1 MKHLLPLCLL
11 VVLASCGKKDKPE
24 NLVFFSGQIVHPT
37 SDYVVLHKGDEVI
50 DSAKLDKN
58 NRFSIEIENLEPG
71 LHHFQHAPEYQYVY
85 LEPGDSILIRLNTM
99 AFDES
104 LAFFGSNE
112 QINNFL
118 IEMYLSH
125 EDEEELISTYYRLS
139 PEEFRHKMDSLRDM
153 KMEEL
158 QTLLNEVEMSEEARE
173 MGQAVIDF
181 GNYVYR
187 EKYPFVHK
195 KKMKDV
201 GFPQL
206 PKDFYAYRSE
216 LNVSSEQL
224 SYLEP
229 YYDFLKYHFGNLTYM
244 ACMDTCAVAKPSQ
257 KDFLHLNTHKLRLI
271 DSMVDQET
279 LKNNLMRNVALDYL
293 IKVHRADP
301 QTEDFIALYEGFSS
315 HQGHKE
321 EIRVKFKG
329 IQELQFGAPLPA
341 VKVWGMDNNQ
351 VSFPQISKGK
361 HTLFYFWSGRQMGHF
376 KNVTRQLDSLQSKR
390 PDWQFVGINLET
402 SDQEWR
408 GMVRKMQ
415 VDTALQFRV
424 SDSDQIR
431 HLLHDLNQC
440 IIAQDTIV
448 LNGFAHMKRTPLL
461 QGSQELASQ

>member
-158 QTLLNEVEMSEEARE
+158 QTLLNEVEMSEEAR
-173 MGQAVIDF
+173 
-181 GNYVYR
+181 
-187 EKYPFVHK
+187 
-195 KKMKDV
+195 
-201 GFPQL
+201 
-206 PKDFYAYRSE
+206 
-216 LNVSSEQL
+216 
-224 SYLEP
+224 
-229 YYDFLKYHFGNLTYM
+229 
-244 ACMDTCAVAKPSQ
+244 
-257 KDFLHLNTHKLRLI
+257 
-271 DSMVDQET
+271 
-279 LKNNLMRNVALDYL
+279 
-293 IKVHRADP
+293 
-301 QTEDFIALYEGFSS
+301 
-315 HQGHKE
+315 
-321 EIRVKFKG
+321 
-329 IQELQFGAPLPA
+329 
-341 VKVWGMDNNQ
+341 
-351 VSFPQISKGK
+351 
-361 HTLFYFWSGRQMGHF
+361 
-376 KNVTRQLDSLQSKR
+376 
-390 PDWQFVGINLET
+390 
-402 SDQEWR
+402 
-408 GMVRKMQ
+408 
-415 VDTALQFRV
+415 
-424 SDSDQIR
+424 
-431 HLLHDLNQC
+431 
-440 IIAQDTIV
+440 
-448 LNGFAHMKRTPLL
+448 
-461 QGSQELASQ
+461 